1 MVRITK
7 KATILFVLVA
17 MVLLGTTPVMAAFPD
32 KPITLVTWSSVG
44 GGGDVLGRHLQAP
57 LSKVAGVPVV
67 IVNKPGGSGA
77 VAMEYAMNTF
87 KPDGYEL
94 LITTAS
100 GVITPHIAGTRLSVA
115 DFKGV
120 IRVQLDPEV
129 YMVLSDSPY
138 KTIKEAFEAA
148 KAKPGSVKFAGAFLG
163 TLDSLLTYQIS
174 EQFGI
179 PFSYLPFNGGGEA
192 MTALLGGHVTVLCG
206 NPSEVMG
213 QVEAGKIRL
222 IAIGTSER
230 APDLPNV
237 PTLKEQGIDIEAV
250 LWRGIVA
257 PKGTPDERVNT
268 LNALIKKAMED
279 PAWKAYMKND
289 NLLPGYQT
297 AEEYD
302 KTIKSEFERYG
313 KIVDKMGVQK
323 KKK

>member
-1 MVRITK
+1 MGRITRK
-7 KATILFVLVA
+7 GTILFVLVA
-17 MVLLGTTPVMAAFPD
+17 LVLLGATPVMAAFPD

-44 GGGDVLGRHLQAP
+44 GGGDVLGRHLQGP

-77 VAMEYAMNTF
+77 VAMEYAKSNF

-100 GVITPHIAGTRLSVA
+100 GVITPHVAGSRLSVA

-129 YMVLSDSPY
+129 YMVRSDSPF
-138 KTIKEAFEAA
+138 KTVTEAFEAA

-174 EQFGI
+174 QQFGI

-192 MTALLGGHVTVLCG
+192 MTALLGGHVDVLCG

-222 IAIGTSER
+222 IGIGTTER
-230 APDLPNV
+230 VPDLPDV

-257 PKGTPDERVNT
+257 PTDTPDERVEK
-268 LNALIKKAMED
+268 LNGLIKKAMED
-279 PAWKAYMKND
+279 PKWKEYMKNS

-297 AEEYD
+297 PAQFD
-302 KTIKSEFERYG
+302 KSIKAEFERYG
-313 KIVDKMGVQK
+313 KIVEAMGVK